1 MEGDK
6 MKNKCS
12 IKLNPKIYP
21 LEVIYS
27 AAYVLLDKAF
37 ISFDGDPEKEVIVN
51 IKPRE
56 SQNPDQ
62 IADEFQNELVNYLE
76 YRVNYQRNKDI
87 RDMILQRAILTNDPG
102 ANQQTSS
109 PEESGEMNFDDNEE
123 FLDDELGIAVPWEEK
138 QEESKEE
145 DPLEIAKEWQD
156 EE

>member
-1 MEGDK
+1 